1 MILQFFVFM
10 NRNKP
15 KVSVIIPTFN
25 EQETI
30 TPLIREIQKFKGKYI
45 LEIIVSDGG
54 STDDTV
60 KLARK
65 EKVEVIQSPGKRGK
79 GIDFWEAAQKAK
91 GEYIVQIDADYQF
104 SPKEIFLFVNALEN
118 GADIAIAHRV
128 DQSVASFIRT
138 FGNWVQSI
146 VTTILIRKK
155 IHDTF
160 AGFKAIKKSVLL
172 DLNLQEH
179 HFGYEAE
186 IVIKGVRMGYKLIQI
201 PVSYKM
207 RQAGES
213 QVNLLKHGFLN
224 LKSIIKTSFISLP
237 KKKDKS

>member
-1 MILQFFVFM
+1 MLQK
-10 NRNKP
+10 KP
-15 KVSVIIPTFN
+15 KVSVIIPTYN

-30 TPLIREIQKFKGKYI
+30 SLLIKEIQKFKGKYV
-45 LEIIVSDGG
+45 LEIIISDGG

-60 KLARK
+60 KLSKK
-65 EKVEVIQSPGKRGK
+65 EKIEVIQNPGKRGK

-91 GEYIVQIDADYQF
+91 GDYIVQIDADYQF
-104 SPKEIFLFVNALEN
+104 SPKEIPLFINALEN

-128 DQSVASFIRT
+128 DQSDAPFIRT

-146 VTTILIRKK
+146 VTTTLIRKK

-186 IVIKGVRMGYKLIQI
+186 IVIKGVRMGYKLVQI

-224 LKSIIKTSFISLP
+224 LKSIIKTSFARIPDRRSRF
-237 KKKDKS
+237 